1 MRPGVDSINVK
12 LIDFPAPGHEMVVE
26 NEDMSYTILI
36 NAKLAYA
43 DQLKA
48 YQHAMKHIMEGDFQ
62 EKNVQSIEA
71 QAHDMMEIPH
81 QNNTIPARQFEDR
94 IRRIQRERKRLQEAL
109 EKREREIELLQE
121 IGVTNEGFFCA
132 AERHYLYGWEG

>member
-1 MRPGVDSINVK
+1 MRPDVDSINVK

-81 QNNTIPARQFEDR
+81 R